1 MEFFLSL
8 KENTLKR
15 SYLILSL
22 WGVLLL
28 ASCAGGK
35 SLVAAGL
42 HYQAHADGRSLKEA
56 VRQIPLGSDTAL
68 VRKILGEPIDFGFD
82 YRYTIARRGRK
93 GCILGAVFHID
104 EGGKIDQKW
113 FGEICE

>member
-1 MEFFLSL
+1 M
-8 KENTLKR
+8 KR
-15 SYLILSL
+15 SYLIL
-22 WGVLLL
+22 VLCGAIFA
-28 ASCAGGK
+28 ASCAGEK
-35 SLVAAGL
+35 SLVAVGR
-42 HYQAHADGRSLKEA
+42 HYQSHVDGRSLKKA

-82 YRYTIARRGRK
+82 YRYTIDRRGRK

-104 EGGKIDQKW
+104 EQGKIDQKW

>member
-15 SYLILSL
+15 SYLIVSL
-22 WGVLLL
+22 WGVLILG
-28 ASCAGGK
+28 SCAGEK
-35 SLVAAGL
+35 SLVAAGK
-42 HYQAHADGRSLKEA
+42 HYQSHLDGRSLRKT

-68 VRKILGEPIDFGFD
+68 VRRILGEPIDFGFD
-82 YRYTIARRGRK
+82 YRYTIDRRGRN